1 MDTPAIPNVNNSSP
15 NLPPNATAPWEK
27 NRQLNISE
35 PENLTINPARI
46 ITHRSQTKIHLLK
59 NLLILIIF
67 FTLVITSLLITGSYY
82 NWPHPYPWPKPAQV
96 ATDKLLTQIP
106 FTPLTSQIIIRSTL
120 NHLSQIN
127 ALSHRIIISTPQDQ
141 LPSFSQTLIGTTQNN
156 PSQLRFDS
164 LTQYNTTENNLQI
177 KTDIAYS
184 NQKINLQFI
193 QQTPNPLLDLT
204 SLTNGA
210 YIDLNSHTSPLSDPQ
225 IAGTNTLTDIRNNKM
240 LEVKKKLILNWQ
252 NNTKYISEHEFSKTH
267 YLINWQTSPQEFS
280 QSLKS
285 ILDVYRQTTS
295 DIETSSS
302 LDLIQTRIPQILTSP
317 IDGSLLINKK
327 TLFPEHIKLNTIII
341 LTNPNGSRFDLPLEI
356 KYNLNSTNNTNLI
369 PTNSSDPLQVNKTT
383 INQYVYSPLIQAL
396 ALIISTP
403 I

>member
-1 MDTPAIPNVNNSSP
+1 
-15 NLPPNATAPWEK
+15 
-27 NRQLNISE
+27 
-35 PENLTINPARI
+35 
-46 ITHRSQTKIHLLK
+46 
-59 NLLILIIF
+59 
-67 FTLVITSLLITGSYY
+67 
-82 NWPHPYPWPKPAQV
+82 
-96 ATDKLLTQIP
+96 
-106 FTPLTSQIIIRSTL
+106 
-120 NHLSQIN
+120 
-127 ALSHRIIISTPQDQ
+127 
-141 LPSFSQTLIGTTQNN
+141 
-156 PSQLRFDS
+156 
-164 LTQYNTTENNLQI
+164 
-177 KTDIAYS
+177 
-184 NQKINLQFI
+184 
-193 QQTPNPLLDLT
+193 
-204 SLTNGA
+204 
-210 YIDLNSHTSPLSDPQ
+210 
-225 IAGTNTLTDIRNNKM
+225 M